1 MASSP
6 FCYYYKLFWLFL
18 SSRVAGVLLLV
29 VSFFFSFSQMKN
41 GWDKTPKHQLCCCC
55 CTWKS
60 ICCIWETFRLAVLS
74 VTSFSLLLSPN
85 GFKKLGQWKSQ
96 RGTTSRFGH
105 TTIYKVF
112 FFFRHKTFLP
122 LFFLLHSAFVCV
134 YSRPVSVYSDGKRC
148 LSFATLVWLMPVVT
162 RNGLFSQPDWESFS
176 FPFRGVDVQMGPVIS
191 FKKHP
196 NDAPSCN
203 SSSY

>member
-1 MASSP
+1 
-6 FCYYYKLFWLFL
+6 
-18 SSRVAGVLLLV
+18 
-29 VSFFFSFSQMKN
+29 MKN

-122 LFFLLHSAFVCV
+122 LFFSSSLSFCVCV
-134 YSRPVSVYSDGKRC
+134 LASGQCLLWRQTLPLVRDACLTHAGSNSKRFV
-148 LSFATLVWLMPVVT
+148 LST
-162 RNGLFSQPDWESFS
+162 GLRIVFG
-176 FPFRGVDVQMGPVIS
+176 FPFVVLTSRWVPS
-191 FKKHP
+191 FHSKNTQTTPRHVT
-196 NDAPSCN
+196 AAATSC
-203 SSSY
+203 